1 MGAQGPRCPRGV
13 SGVSA
18 TTGVVLDASAV
29 LALLQEEQGAD
40 EVEGLLDGASMSCVN
55 LSEVIQKAEQHGV
68 ETEGL
73 EYDLE
78 ALGIEFR
85 DFDLSMTRPTAELWS
100 AGSGLSLGDRSCLA
114 LAETTD
120 AIAVTTDGRWAEAGF
135 PIDVRVIR

>member
-1 MGAQGPRCPRGV
+1 MSP
-13 SGVSA
+13 

-40 EVEGLLDGASMSCVN
+40 EVAGLLDGASMSCVN

-68 ETEGL
+68 ETEGF

-85 DFDLSMTRPTAELWS
+85 DFDVSMARPTAELWS
-100 AGSGLSLGDRSCLA
+100 AGRGLSLGDRACLA
-114 LAETTD
+114 LAKGTD
-120 AIAVTTDGRWAEAGF
+120 ATAITADGRWIIDGLDV
-135 PIDVRVIR
+135 DVRVIR

>member
-1 MGAQGPRCPRGV
+1 M
-13 SGVSA
+13 SA
-18 TTGVVLDASAV
+18 ATGVVLDASAV

-85 DFDLSMTRPTAELWS
+85 DFDLAITRPTAELWS
-100 AGSGLSLGDRSCLA
+100 TGSGLSLGDRACLA
-114 LAETTD
+114 LAKATD
-120 AIAVTTDGRWAEAGF
+120 ATAITADRRWMVEGLGV
-135 PIDVRVIR
+135 DVRVIR

>member
-1 MGAQGPRCPRGV
+1 
-13 SGVSA
+13 VSA
-18 TTGVVLDASAV
+18 TSGVVLDASAV
-29 LALLQEEQGAD
+29 LALLQEEKGAD

-85 DFDLSMTRPTAELWS
+85 DFDLAMARPTAELWS
-100 AGSGLSLGDRSCLA
+100 AGSGLSLGDRACLG
-114 LAETTD
+114 LAKLTGST
-120 AIAVTTDGRWAEAGF
+120 AITADGRWVIEGLGVA
-135 PIDVRVIR
+135 VRLIR

>member
-1 MGAQGPRCPRGV
+1 MSP
-13 SGVSA
+13 

-68 ETEGL
+68 ETEGF

-85 DFDLSMTRPTAELWS
+85 DFDVSMARPTAELWS
-100 AGSGLSLGDRSCLA
+100 TGRGLSLGDRACLA
-114 LAETTD
+114 LAKGTD
-120 AIAVTTDGRWAEAGF
+120 ATAITADGRWIIDGLDV
-135 PIDVRVIR
+135 DVRVIR

>member
-1 MGAQGPRCPRGV
+1 MSP
-13 SGVSA
+13 

-85 DFDLSMTRPTAELWS
+85 DFDVSMARPTAELWS
-100 AGSGLSLGDRSCLA
+100 TGRGLSLGDRACLA
-114 LAETTD
+114 LAKGTD
-120 AIAVTTDGRWAEAGF
+120 ATAITADGRWIIDGLDV
-135 PIDVRVIR
+135 DVRVIR

>member
-1 MGAQGPRCPRGV
+1 MSP
-13 SGVSA
+13 

-40 EVEGLLDGASMSCVN
+40 EVEGFLDGASMSCVN

-85 DFDLSMTRPTAELWS
+85 DFDASMARPTAELWPT
-100 AGSGLSLGDRSCLA
+100 GMGLSLGDRACLA
-114 LAETTD
+114 LAKGSD
-120 AIAVTTDGRWAEAGF
+120 ATAITADGRWMIDGLG
-135 PIDVRVIR
+135 IDVRVIR

>member
-1 MGAQGPRCPRGV
+1 M
-13 SGVSA
+13 SA
-18 TTGVVLDASAV
+18 TTAVVLDASAV

-85 DFDLSMTRPTAELWS
+85 DFHVAMARPTAELWS
-100 AGSGLSLGDRSCLA
+100 GGMGLSLGDRACLA
-114 LAETTD
+114 LAKAND
-120 AIAVTTDGRWAEAGF
+120 ATAITADGRWMM
-135 PIDVRVIR
+135 IDGLDVEVRVIR

>member
-1 MGAQGPRCPRGV
+1 MSP
-13 SGVSA
+13 

-85 DFDLSMTRPTAELWS
+85 DFDVSMARPTADLWS
-100 AGSGLSLGDRSCLA
+100 TDTGLSFGDRACLA
-114 LAETTD
+114 LAKGSD
-120 AIAVTTDGRWAEAGF
+120 ATAITADGRWIIDGLG
-135 PIDVRVIR
+135 IDVRVIR

>member
-1 MGAQGPRCPRGV
+1 MSP
-13 SGVSA
+13 

-68 ETEGL
+68 ETEGF

-85 DFDLSMTRPTAELWS
+85 DFDVSMARPTAELWS
-100 AGSGLSLGDRSCLA
+100 TGRGLSLGDRACLA
-114 LAETTD
+114 LANGTD
-120 AIAVTTDGRWAEAGF
+120 ATAITADGRWIIDGLDV
-135 PIDVRVIR
+135 DVRVIR

>member
-1 MGAQGPRCPRGV
+1 MSVAN
-13 SGVSA
+13 
-18 TTGVVLDASAV
+18 GVVLDASAV

-40 EVEGLLDGASMSCVN
+40 EVEGFLDGASMSCVN

-85 DFDLSMTRPTAELWS
+85 DFDLAMARPTAEL
-100 AGSGLSLGDRSCLA
+100 
-114 LAETTD
+114 
-120 AIAVTTDGRWAEAGF
+120 
-135 PIDVRVIR
+135 